1 MQIAIPF
8 VRRRQTEMSDKNKFM
23 EAVLNLS
30 KYHRE
35 HEKFYAQNPLEQ
47 AIKLHFTSRA
57 LSTLADRW
65 INIKPINAENV
76 NPYMGCDDLNDA
88 SAIAYT
94 GVLFMEGE
102 GEPREIAK
110 IKTDVKA
117 ISEDYSDIGL
127 WLSKAM
133 ETSWKVVEPLIQ
145 NPMLADVMGERHRII
160 INDWQSAFLNTLV
173 SKLCARALDI
183 INHVD
188 FSPDAI
194 RKDLGGM
201 RSYPPYLYSAKE
213 LIDRAA
219 DLITETASLVHD
231 NERRWRVFRQKV
243 EQLVTTDSKDTD
255 NNKKETIA
263 TRKS

>member
-1 MQIAIPF
+1 MPDQ
-8 VRRRQTEMSDKNKFM
+8 NKFM
-23 EAVLNLS
+23 DAVLNLS

-47 AIKLHFTSRA
+47 AAKLHFTSRT

-65 INIKPINAENV
+65 TSIRPINAENV

-110 IKTDVKA
+110 IKTDIKA
-117 ISEDYSDIGL
+117 ISEDYAGIGL

-160 INDWQSAFLNTLV
+160 INDWQSAYLNTLV
-173 SKLCARALDI
+173 SKLCSRALDI
-183 INHVD
+183 ITLVD

-194 RKDLGGM
+194 RKDLAGI
-201 RSYPPYLYSAKE
+201 RSYPAYLYSAKE

-243 EQLVTTDSKDTD
+243 EQLVTPDSRDAGS
-255 NNKKETIA
+255 NKNTTKTSS
-263 TRKS
+263 KS